1 MLFMPKLLAALST
14 AALILTIL
22 GPGPALTQNRPQP
35 QDAPRKEAPG
45 KDAQGKESPGKD
57 AQGKDSP
64 GKDALK
70 GARRGAPTPSMPKT
84 AAERDRALGDLYAL
98 LATAEDEN
106 AAKAIA
112 EGIERIWHHSG
123 SPTVDLLMGRAM
135 KSIGAKKLDR
145 ALEFLDNVVEQA
157 PDFTEGWSRRAYV
170 HFQRNDV
177 GNALGDLRRALAL
190 DPNHFKSL
198 DGLAQILR
206 EIGQK
211 KAALEV
217 FRHLDDVH
225 PYWQGV
231 RQAIDELSREVEGQG
246 I

>member
-1 MLFMPKLLAALST
+1 MRSIPRLKLLALVST
-14 AALILTIL
+14 AAVALTL
-22 GPGPALTQNRPQP
+22 LAPVTPALTQ
-35 QDAPRKEAPG
+35 DAPKEDP
-45 KDAQGKESPGKD
+45 KDPPKTAK
-57 AQGKDSP
+57 
-64 GKDALK
+64 
-70 GARRGAPTPSMPKT
+70 RGPPTPALPKT

-112 EGIERIWHHSG
+112 EGIERIWLHSG
-123 SPTVDLLMGRAM
+123 SPTVDLLLGRAM
-135 KSIGAKKLDR
+135 KAAGTKNYDR
-145 ALEFLDNVVEQA
+145 ALKFLDHVVEQA

-170 HFQRNDV
+170 HFQRNELTY
-177 GNALGDLRRALAL
+177 ALGDLRRALAL

-211 KAALEV
+211 KAALQV
-217 FRHLDDVH
+217 FRHLNEVH
-225 PYWQGV
+225 PYWGGAQ
-231 RQAIDELSREVEGQG
+231 QAIDELSREVEGQG